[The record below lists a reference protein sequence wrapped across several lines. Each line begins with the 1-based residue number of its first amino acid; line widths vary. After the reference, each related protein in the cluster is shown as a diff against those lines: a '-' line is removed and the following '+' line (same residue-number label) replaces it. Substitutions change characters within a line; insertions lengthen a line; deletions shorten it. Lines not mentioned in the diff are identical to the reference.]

1 VLILFVHGAL
11 VRDADW
17 WWHRMPGRLAGLG
30 FRTAAV
36 ELPSCVGRG
45 DLAADAAAVRA
56 AVEAADE
63 PVALVGHSY
72 GGTVITEA
80 GRDAA
85 HLVYVSSVLAEAGRS
100 HADATGPATS
110 PATSPA
116 TGSATS
122 PATSPAPWVQPQP
135 DGTLELVGDRIRE
148 LFFADCDDA
157 TYEQALTRK
166 SRQDAAALTGP
177 VTDPAWRT
185 VPSTYVVCAE
195 DRAVP
200 AAVQRTAAARAGRT
214 AEIPTGHHPFLSRP
228 DLFAQV
234 LARSLY
240 AR

>member
-17 WWHRMPGRLAGLG
+17 WWHRMPAPLARYG
-30 FRTAAV
+30 FGTAAV

-56 AVEAADE
+56 AVAAAGG

-80 GRDAA
+80 GAGAA
-85 HLVYVSSVLAEAGRS
+85 HLVYVTSVLAEAGRS
-100 HADATGPATS
+100 HAES
-110 PATSPA
+110 
-116 TGSATS
+116 GSGR
-122 PATSPAPWVQPQP
+122 PAPWVRPDP
-135 DGTLELVGDRIRE
+135 DGTLELVGDDLRE

-157 TYEQALTRK
+157 TYEAALTRRA
-166 SRQDAAALTGP
+166 RQDAAALLSP
-177 VTDPAWRT
+177 VTAPAWRT

-200 AAVQRTAAARAGRT
+200 AADQRAAAAGAGRVLEVP
-214 AEIPTGHHPFLSRP
+214 AGHHPFLAHP
-228 DLFAQV
+228 ELFAETLRTALEQGD
-234 LARSLY
+234 AG
-240 AR
+240 